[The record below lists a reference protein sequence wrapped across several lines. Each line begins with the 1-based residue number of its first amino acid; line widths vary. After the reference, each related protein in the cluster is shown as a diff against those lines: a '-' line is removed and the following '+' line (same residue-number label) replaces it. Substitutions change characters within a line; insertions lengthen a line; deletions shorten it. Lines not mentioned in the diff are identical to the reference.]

1 MNWNLSNKSD
11 LFFLSVLAFLS
22 FMVKEKNI
30 SDKEIQDLQKLIDD
44 YENSGK

>member
-11 LFFLSVLAFLS
+11 FFFLSVLAFLS

-44 YENSGK
+44 YENSGT